1 MRDLINIITEA
12 TIADYPLG
20 TSYLISGSNAGRALA
35 AALAYQGIDI
45 EEPMVTVDQSQ
56 IDPKEIKAT
65 VGKNKP
71 GVSSQAFRDADS
83 KLWIYYGGASGMN
96 SCFIH
101 ADKLANRG
109 EIAEG
114 ILGAAMFAKFT
125 KRAPQ
130 EEIAQVTIQDV
141 ERVLA
146 QLNPKEKDVYSVT
159 VNDADNR
166 HADTITF
173 DLFLKTKPYQDLMDL
188 KKREALK
195 QEFSS
200 AAAYV
205 NTPNAE
211 RYSRYFYV
219 NGKTD
224 AIEIIANGAI
234 AEKESKVDVFV
245 KVNDKKLRLNASLK
259 VGGIK
264 QFGQVGGSEMSSMI
278 KLWNYFGVDVT
289 SMTKQF
295 EKLRNTDQF
304 AALEYMYRN
313 IADQLSQELR
323 GNSDRTEASFVVKI
337 ANAVSYFATLG
348 EKNVEIVDF
357 SKGGFKILRFNELAY
372 KLHDINLTATYKE
385 AKGRPEIGIHDVS
398 DPSRELVSIR
408 VKIENKKEGPY
419 VRNIIEKGPLL
430 EELTAVKRTGWE
442 PSTGAKT
449 IKKAPPAVKSAPAAT
464 KDPVQPTRSAATK
477 LQGTDFV
484 SQKRPTK
491 PTQDYIPPGSPD
503 YVEPE
508 DELRYSESARP
519 KRSLS
524 EIPRQR
530 R

>member
-1 MRDLINIITEA
+1 MRNLIDIITEA
-12 TIADYPLG
+12 TIADYPMG
-20 TSYLISGSNAGRALA
+20 TSYLISGSDKGRAMA
-35 AALAYQGIDI
+35 AALGHQGINI
-45 EEPMVTVDQSQ
+45 EEPMVSVDQSEV
-56 IDPKEIKAT
+56 DPKQIKAT

-71 GVSSQAFRDADS
+71 GVASQSFLDADDQ
-83 KLWIYYGGASGMN
+83 LWVYYGGATGMG
-96 SCFIH
+96 SCFVH

-130 EEIAQVTIQDV
+130 EEIAQVTVQDV

-146 QLNPKEKDVYSVT
+146 QLSTKEKDVYSVT

-188 KKREALK
+188 KKRDALK
-195 QEFSS
+195 QEFAS

-224 AIEIIANGAI
+224 AIEIIANGAL
-234 AEKESKVDVFV
+234 AEKSSKVDVFV
-245 KVNDKKLRLNASLK
+245 QVNGRRLRLNTSLK
-259 VGGIK
+259 VGGVK
-264 QFGQVGGSEMSSMI
+264 QFGQVGGSEMASMI
-278 KLWNYFGVDVT
+278 KLWKYFGVDVVP
-289 SMTKQF
+289 MAKKF
-295 EKLRNTDQF
+295 EKLRSEDQF

-313 IADQLSQELR
+313 IADQLGRELR
-323 GNSDRTEASFVVKI
+323 GNNDKTEASFVVKV

-348 EKNVEIVDF
+348 EKNVELVDF
-357 SKGGFKILRFNELAY
+357 SKGGFKILRFNDLVQ
-372 KLHDINLTATYKE
+372 KLRSVDLTATYKE
-385 AKGRPEIGIHDVS
+385 AKGRPEIGIHDVAN
-398 DPSRELVSIR
+398 PKRELLSIR
-408 VKIENKKEGPY
+408 VKIENKKDGPY

-430 EELTAVKRTGWE
+430 EELTTVQKGSWTQPTG
-442 PSTGAKT
+442 SKVIA
-449 IKKAPPAVKSAPAAT
+449 KAPAPVKPAPAAT
-464 KDPVQPTRSAATK
+464 KAPVLPVAKEPTQT
-477 LQGTDFV
+477 
-484 SQKRPTK
+484 
-491 PTQDYIPPGSPD
+491 TQDYTPPGHPD
-503 YVEPE
+503 YVEPD
-508 DELRYSESARP
+508 DELRFSESVRP

-524 EIPRQR
+524 EIRRQR